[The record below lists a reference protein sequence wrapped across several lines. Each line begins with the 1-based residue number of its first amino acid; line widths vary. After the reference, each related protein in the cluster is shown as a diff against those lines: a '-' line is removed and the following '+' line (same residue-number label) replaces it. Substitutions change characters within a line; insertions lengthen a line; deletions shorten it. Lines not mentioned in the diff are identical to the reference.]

1 MRYETYE
8 DAQERE
14 LYESERRR
22 IDVAEMIEREFVDAW
37 IDGTYSKPV
46 MAAVRFKSPGVGF
59 YLGERKFADVFSE
72 MLGTIEETQLAMLDT
87 LAEVAKG
94 RDSQKQAIELIH
106 AMAAQHASE
115 TLEYVR
121 IE

>member
-1 MRYETYE
+1 MHESYD
-8 DAQERE
+8 DARERE
-14 LYESERRR
+14 LDDIERRR
-22 IDVAEMIEREFVDAW
+22 INVAEMIEREFVDAW

-59 YLGERKFADVFSE
+59 HLGERKFADLFSE
-72 MLGTIEETQLAMLDT
+72 MIGTVEGTQLAMLDT

-94 RDSQKQAIELIH
+94 RDSQKQAIELMH